1 MHSLRHVSLI
11 AGARLD
17 CLVRTLAQR
26 ASRRTVFGLGLVALG
41 VATLAHLR
49 GAELQGG
56 LAGSQPGLLPTVTG
70 VTSDDRA

>member
-1 MHSLRHVSLI
+1 MHSLRHASLI

-17 CLVRTLAQR
+17 CLVRAYAQR

-41 VATLAHLR
+41 IASLAYLR
-49 GAELQGG
+49 GAELHGG
-56 LAGSQPGLLPTVTG
+56 LAGCQPALLPTVTG